1 MDKLW
6 APWRAPYILKGL
18 KKKRAGCVFCKALQ
32 AHKKGKSQQVVE
44 TSRLSFSVLN
54 IYPYNNGHMMVM
66 PKRHVGDFQKL
77 RPAELTDMMLLLQKT
92 QRSLKRV
99 LDPHAFN
106 LGLNLGREAGAGI
119 TEHLH
124 FHIVP
129 RWNGDTNF
137 MPLFSGTKVI
147 SQSLEHLR
155 EGLLHDIQK
164 RDRRAR
170 S

>member
-6 APWRAPYILKGL
+6 APWRAPYILKDL
-18 KKKRAGCVFCKALQ
+18 NKKRTGCVFCKALQ
-32 AHKKGKSQQVVE
+32 AHKKGKSRQVIE
-44 TSRLSFSVLN
+44 TSPLSFSVLN

-77 RPAELTDMMLLLQKT
+77 GPEELTDMMLLLQRT
-92 QRSLKRV
+92 QASLKQV

-119 TEHLH
+119 MEHLH

-137 MPLFSGTKVI
+137 MPLFSSTKVI
-147 SQSLEHLR
+147 SQSLESLR
-155 EGLLHDIQK
+155 EQLRRDIQK

-170 S
+170 R